1 MSRFSSSKPS
11 RAIVLLSILLCAVFL
26 AAGGAKLAGVEMM
39 VEVFAKIGLG
49 QEFRYVTGAIEV
61 VCAIGLLL
69 SATRFYAAGLLFCT
83 MIGATVTHLFVI
95 GGNAIP
101 AVVLLALT
109 AIVAYGTRPVAHEAA
124 RT

>member
-1 MSRFSSSKPS
+1 MFNTRSSTPGRFTL
-11 RAIVLLSILLCAVFL
+11 VLSILLCVVFL
-26 AAGGAKLAGVEMM
+26 AAGGAKLAGVEQM

-61 VCAIGLLL
+61 LCGIGLLL
-69 SATRFYAAGLLFCT
+69 RSTRFYAASLLFCT

-101 AVVLLALT
+101 AIVLLVLT
-109 AIVAYGTRPVAHEAA
+109 ATVAYGTRPVSPMS
-124 RT
+124 